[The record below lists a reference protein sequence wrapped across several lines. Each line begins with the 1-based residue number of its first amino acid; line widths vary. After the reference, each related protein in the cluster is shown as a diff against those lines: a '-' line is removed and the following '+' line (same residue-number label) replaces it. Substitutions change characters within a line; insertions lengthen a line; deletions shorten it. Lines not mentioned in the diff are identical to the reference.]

1 MNMDHLNRYIN
12 GVKAIESMFLKGIIT
27 EEDFIKAE
35 LYLARKHC
43 IKPNSIFKL
52 NDLINEAKR
61 VINSSTKK
69 G

>member
-12 GVKAIESMFLKGIIT
+12 GVKAIESMFQKGIIT

-35 LYLARKHC
+35 SNLAKKHC

-61 VINSSTKK
+61 VINSNTKK
-69 G
+69 E